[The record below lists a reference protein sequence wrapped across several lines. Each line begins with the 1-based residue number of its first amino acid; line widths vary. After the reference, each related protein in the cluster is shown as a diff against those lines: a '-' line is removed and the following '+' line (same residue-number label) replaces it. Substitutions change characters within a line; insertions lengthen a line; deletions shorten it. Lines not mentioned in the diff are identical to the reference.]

1 MLCRGGLR
9 LVRAPLPRAAPPALR
24 RQLSSS
30 RRPRSAASAAM
41 DVEDLGAAAP
51 ARDRVS
57 FGRAEMYSEAL
68 AGTVKAYDCHVFLCS
83 GTPPAEWA
91 HATDAV
97 PGPHS
102 ALAEALKTPEVKA
115 ALGGVKTT
123 LYAPGGGDDAP
134 GDILLFPQARRSD
147 SLLAARVVCAWRYC

>member
-1 MLCRGGLR
+1 MLCRGLR
-9 LVRAPLPRAAPPALR
+9 LVPLPRASPPALR
-24 RQLSSS
+24 RALSSS
-30 RRPRSAASAAM
+30 RRPRGGSVAAM

-51 ARDRVS
+51 ARDRVG
-57 FGRAEMYSEAL
+57 FGRAEMYREAL

-97 PGPHS
+97 PGPHA

-123 LYAPGGGDDAP
+123 LYAPGGGSDDAP
-134 GDILLFPQARRSD
+134 GDILLFPQVRRAA
-147 SLLAARVVCAWRYC
+147 LGAARACACMHAR